1 MFDSIHKR
9 IFRQIKAIRRRF
21 AQTAGLPFN
30 EILSTETIL
39 DIMDEEVDA
48 YRNRIFSPL
57 ITLSAFLS
65 QVLSSDQSC
74 NNAVA
79 KVIAERVAQGE
90 APCSSRNKSY
100 CNARRRLHEGFVKR
114 LMRETGRLLH
124 LQSETDWKWK
134 GRSVKLVDGTTVS
147 MPDTPENQK
156 EYPQPEGQKEG
167 VGFPIARLVAIISLS
182 CGTVLDMAIGPYK
195 GKETGEH
202 ALLRQ
207 ILGSISAGDI
217 ILGDRYYCSYFLIAM
232 LQRLG
237 ADAVFRIHGSRKSDF
252 RRGEKLGKKD
262 HIVTWEKPKQR
273 PDWMDADTY
282 RQMPDTLTIREIKIN
297 GKVIT
302 TTLLDPKEVTRK
314 EIGELYTK
322 RWLIEVDFD
331 SIKTVLQ
338 MDVLRCKTPDLVRKE
353 IYVHLLAYNLIRTVM
368 AQTAHRYDVS
378 PRTLSFKGALQQL
391 NAFKDTFLCAD
402 EKSLPGLYEHLL
414 KAISSHH
421 VGNRPGRS
429 EPRAVK
435 RRRKPYPLLT
445 KPRDK
450 ARNELRGGGISA

>member
-1 MFDSIHKR
+1 MFDSIHKQ
-9 IFRQIKAIRRRF
+9 IFRQIDAIRRRF
-21 AQTAGLPFN
+21 VQTAGLPFN

-39 DIMDEEVDA
+39 NIMDEEVDA
-48 YRNRIFSPL
+48 YRDRIFSPL

-65 QVLSSDQSC
+65 QVLSSDHSC

-90 APCSSRNKSY
+90 APCSSNNKSY
-100 CNARRRLHEGFVKR
+100 CKARLRLPIR
-114 LMRETGRLLH
+114 LVMRLVRETGKLLH
-124 LQSETDWKWK
+124 LQSEEGWKWK

-147 MPDTPENQK
+147 MPDTPENQ
-156 EYPQPEGQKEG
+156 ETYPQPEGQKEG

-182 CGTVLDMAIGPYK
+182 CGAVLDIAIGPYK

-207 ILGSISAGDI
+207 ILGSIFAGDI

-237 ADAVFRIHGSRKSDF
+237 ADAVFQIHARRKSDF
-252 RRGEKLGKKD
+252 RRGKKLGKND
-262 HIVTWEKPKQR
+262 HIIIWKKPKQR
-273 PDWMDADTY
+273 PNWMNESMY
-282 RQMPDTLTIREIKIN
+282 CQMPDLLTIREVKIN

-302 TTLLDPKEVTRK
+302 TTLLNPKEVTRK
-314 EIGELYTK
+314 EIGELYTE
-322 RWLIEVDFD
+322 RWLIEVDFRF
-331 SIKTVLQ
+331 IKTVLQ
-338 MDVLRCKTPDLVRKE
+338 MDVLSCKTPDMVCKE
-353 IYVHLLAYNLIRTVM
+353 IWVHLLAYNLIRTVM
-368 AQTAHRYDVS
+368 AQAAHRYNLP
-378 PRTLSFKGALQQL
+378 PRTLSFKGTLQQL
-391 NAFKDTFLCAD
+391 NALKDTILCAD
-402 EKSLPGLYEHLL
+402 EKSLPDLYEHLL
-414 KAISSHH
+414 KAISRHR
-421 VGNRPGRS
+421 VGGRPGRS

-445 KPRDK
+445 KPREE